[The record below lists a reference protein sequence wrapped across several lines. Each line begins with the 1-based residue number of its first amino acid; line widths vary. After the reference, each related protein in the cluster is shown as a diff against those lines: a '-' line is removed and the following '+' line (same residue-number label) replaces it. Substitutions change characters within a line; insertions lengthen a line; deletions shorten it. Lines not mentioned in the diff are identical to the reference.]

1 MYSELIHNF
10 TENTEYSF
18 NLDIDINTKN
28 SVESFS
34 DLENR
39 VFSLKDCWEFN
50 GFVDGSYLAVSE
62 NGKIPI
68 IDKMGSEYEVLVN
81 EFVDNQV
88 LTRMGES
95 ISDTHSRIFYF
106 YSQLE
111 QINMK
116 ILSLGEDYNVNI
128 VPTWNIIG
136 EQKTVDEQNELLN
149 IGRRFDQ
156 KYKSGFQTGITLG
169 RNTPLKEL
177 EAYYENQD
185 LTLPFSVEYVIL
197 ASKENY

>member
-81 EFVDNQV
+81 EFVGPSSKVRNT
-88 LTRMGES
+88 L
-95 ISDTHSRIFYF
+95 
-106 YSQLE
+106 L
-111 QINMK
+111 
-116 ILSLGEDYNVNI
+116 LLLGI
-128 VPTWNIIG
+128 
-136 EQKTVDEQNELLN
+136 
-149 IGRRFDQ
+149 
-156 KYKSGFQTGITLG
+156 FQTHEG
-169 RNTPLKEL
+169 
-177 EAYYENQD
+177 
-185 LTLPFSVEYVIL
+185 
-197 ASKENY
+197 